1 MHLGQSISFTSMFSD
16 IWFYIFLNWKQKIC
30 FYYNHGDILLYLEM
44 FCNLRYALTMASFK
58 HNHTFSKSGLQF
70 NQTHFNASHYLK
82 YIFNKESFCFLV
94 KVVIPLNLLICFY
107 QNGTNTKQY
116 LVENSTRRNSK
127 QL

>member
-16 IWFYIFLNWKQKIC
+16 IWFHIFLNWKQKLC
-30 FYYNHGDILLYLEM
+30 FYHNHGDILLYLEM

-58 HNHTFSKSGLQF
+58 HNHTFPKSGLQF
-70 NQTHFNASHYLK
+70 NQTHFNASHYSK

-94 KVVIPLNLLICFY
+94 KVVIPLNLLIFLPKW
-107 QNGTNTKQY
+107 NKHKKY
-116 LVENSTRRNSK
+116 LVKNSTRQNSK

>member
-16 IWFYIFLNWKQKIC
+16 IWFHIFLNWKQKLC
-30 FYYNHGDILLYLEM
+30 FYHNHGDILLYLEM

-58 HNHTFSKSGLQF
+58 HNHTFPKSGLQF
-70 NQTHFNASHYLK
+70 NHTYFNASHYSK

-94 KVVIPLNLLICFY
+94 KVVIPLNLLIFLPKW
-107 QNGTNTKQY
+107 NKHKHIY